1 MERREEKHLEHL
13 WSIFCGKENS
23 QEEHYFVDEDNLKMY
38 MKLTDI
44 YTDELIS
51 WEEITNPETI
61 ISVYGVYETSEN
73 DMPDNSYEYPDN
85 HWTNTERGN

>member
-13 WSIFCGKENS
+13 WSTFCGKENS

-44 YTDELIS
+44 YSDELIS

-61 ISVYGVYETSEN
+61 IWVYGVYETKEL
-73 DMPDNSYEYPDN
+73 EIL
-85 HWTNTERGN
+85 T

>member
-23 QEEHYFVDEDNLKMY
+23 QEEHYFVDKDNLKMY

-44 YTDELIS
+44 YTDELIK

-61 ISVYGVYETSEN
+61 IWVYGIYSNEEIKKKIYKAEEEIDKLYDRWN
-73 DMPDNSYEYPDN
+73 
-85 HWTNTERGN
+85 

>member
-1 MERREEKHLEHL
+1 MIAQWESIIQLKLNKMERREEKDLEHL
-13 WSIFCGKENS
+13 WSMFCGKENS

-44 YTDELIS
+44 YTDELIK

-61 ISVYGVYETSEN
+61 IWVYGIFYN
-73 DMPDNSYEYPDN
+73 NN
-85 HWTNTERGN
+85 